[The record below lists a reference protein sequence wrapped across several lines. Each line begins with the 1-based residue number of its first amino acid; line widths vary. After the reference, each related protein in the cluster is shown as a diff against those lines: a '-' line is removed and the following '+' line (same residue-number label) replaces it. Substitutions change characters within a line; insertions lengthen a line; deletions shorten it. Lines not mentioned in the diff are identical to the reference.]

1 MLVIVGASSGIGL
14 SLIKSLYKHDDIIA
28 FYNTNKPK
36 ALKNSNKFKIYFE
49 KVDLSKKNNF
59 DKIFKK
65 YEAKMK
71 KVVCI
76 NLAAKPLDKLLIN
89 ISYKEV
95 TKIFSINTFS
105 NIMICKSLL
114 KYMIADN
121 WGRLIHFT
129 SSKALKGDAGVLV
142 YSSSKSSL
150 LGYSNSLAKEY
161 GRFNITSNVI
171 SLGYFNSPM
180 WNRLSDK
187 KKQKLLSEV
196 PTKDT
201 GNIQNIIKTIKF
213 IKNTEYLNGS
223 NIKLDG
229 GI

>member
-1 MLVIVGASSGIGL
+1 
-14 SLIKSLYKHDDIIA
+14 
-28 FYNTNKPK
+28 
-36 ALKNSNKFKIYFE
+36 
-49 KVDLSKKNNF
+49 
-59 DKIFKK
+59 
-65 YEAKMK
+65 
-71 KVVCI
+71 
-76 NLAAKPLDKLLIN
+76 
-89 ISYKEV
+89 
-95 TKIFSINTFS
+95 
-105 NIMICKSLL
+105 MI
-114 KYMIADN
+114 
-121 WGRLIHFT
+121 
-129 SSKALKGDAGVLV
+129 
-142 YSSSKSSL
+142 SSSKSSL

-196 PTKDT
+196 PIKST

-213 IKNTEYLNGS
+213 IKDTEYLNGS

>member
-1 MLVIVGASSGIGL
+1 MLVIIGASSGIGL
-14 SLIKSLYKHDDIIA
+14 SLIKSFSKHDDIIA
-28 FYNTNKPK
+28 FYNSNKPK
-36 ALKNSNKFKIYFE
+36 ALKNSKKFKIYFE
-49 KVDLSKKNNF
+49 KVDLSKKN
-59 DKIFKK
+59 K
-65 YEAKMK
+65 
-71 KVVCI
+71 
-76 NLAAKPLDKLLIN
+76 LDKLLIN

-95 TKIFSINTFS
+95 SKIFNINTFS

-129 SSKALKGDAGVLV
+129 STKALKGDAGVSV

-196 PTKDT
+196 PIKST

-213 IKNTEYLNGS
+213 IKDTEYLNGS